1 MPHTITMDSRA
12 LFRLIAFSDS
22 AFPIG
27 GFSFSCGLETAAF
40 EGLVYDEKTLEAY
53 VQTMTRVAATSDG
66 VAALVALRALA
77 RGDWAELLEADRAVW
92 ISKTGHEAQRMTHRI
107 GRKLLDLMQVVLP
120 CEQVERWAELV
131 KRNESPCT
139 MPISQAVLF
148 SAAGLGPEALFSSIQ
163 YGMANMILQAALRT
177 IRISHLEA
185 QRILYGL
192 STVVEERYGEL
203 CDYGLDQMAFFAPEA
218 EILASLHEQG
228 RQRLFMN

>member
-1 MPHTITMDSRA
+1 MATVSET

-40 EGLVYDEKTLEAY
+40 EGLVYDEASLEAY
-53 VQTMTRVAATSDG
+53 VRTMTRMAATSDG
-66 VAALVALRALA
+66 VAALVAHRAVEQEA
-77 RGDWAELLEADRAVW
+77 WSEVLEADQAVW
-92 ISKTGHEAQRMTHRI
+92 ISKTGEEAQRMTRRV
-107 GRKLLDLMQVVLP
+107 GRKLLDLMRVILP
-120 CEQVERWAELV
+120 SPTIEHWEELV
-131 KRNESPCT
+131 SQEQTPCT

-148 SAAGLGPEALFSSIQ
+148 AAAGIDREALFSSLQ

-185 QRILYGL
+185 QQILYRL
-192 STVVEERYGEL
+192 STTVAERYEEL
-203 CDYGLDQMAFFAPEA
+203 CDLELDQMYLFAPEA

-228 RQRLFMN
+228 QQRMFMN